1 MSDELDDELDDFDD
15 VFADEEIDGPG
26 GVRTYSIAELAEEIN
41 DVLRDYF
48 DEGLWVWG
56 EISGISTKN
65 GNTYFSL
72 VDADDGG
79 RKVQVNVN
87 LWKRDLL
94 KMQPT
99 LVKSGL
105 ALNNGIKVRIFGE
118 LDYYAGFGKLS
129 LVMRGIDPNYTLGD
143 IALQREELVRKL
155 KASGAY
161 HRNRETTLSPVPLR
175 LGLVGSKGT
184 AGITDFLEQ
193 IKDSGIGFDVSIS
206 SVTVQGDTAPSE
218 VSGAIRDFGRRNDI
232 DVIVVVRGGGGK
244 TDLSTFD
251 SESIA
256 MAIADSP
263 IPVFTGIGHDVD
275 SHIADEVAYRSLM
288 TPTACA
294 IELIDL
300 VRRYVEA
307 SEDAWRE
314 VSSLATRVLDEAGH
328 TLGKLA
334 REIGVRTLTAVT
346 RADERLDDRVG
357 RLQRRAPQILS
368 ECALAIDNLE
378 KRVALLDPA
387 NVLARGW
394 SITRTADGRVVRSVA
409 DVTTGDTL
417 VTTTGDGSVTSNVT
431 GTETKK

>member
-368 ECALAIDNLE
+368 ERALAIDNLE